1 MKKITLVPVLRAQ
14 AWEAL
19 KATWKTLLPLVVLF
33 QVASYVLNQI
43 VSAIPVVGAFLTFL
57 VTAAMSVPMMGLTS
71 GVLGYYR
78 GQPLTQDCMKTMFPH
93 WQKVCLLYLWTM
105 LCLAGWMLL
114 GAAAMVVGVTMVK
127 LGTDGTA
134 IIAFGGLL
142 AVAGM
147 VLMLVLVVRAALNY
161 SMSQCILIDA
171 PSTGVR
177 ETLRKS
183 KEMIRGYRWYSV
195 KVQWPVFAIILIAA
209 FVVGG
214 LTATLPA
221 WLASLISAGL
231 ACFTSMFSYYFLP
244 VMYVE
249 LRRIGR

>member
-1 MKKITLVPVLRAQ
+1 MRQITLAPVLRAR
-14 AWEAL
+14 ALEAL
-19 KATWKTLLPLVVLF
+19 KATWPTVLACCALI
-33 QVASYVLNQI
+33 QLASYVLNQI
-43 VSAIPVVGAFLTFL
+43 VGLIPVVGPFLSYL
-57 VTAAMSVPMMGLTS
+57 VIAAMSVPMLGLTS

-78 GQPLTQDCMKTMFPH
+78 GKPMTLDCVKAMFPH

-105 LCLAGWMLL
+105 LCLVGWMLL
-114 GAAAMVVGVTMVK
+114 GMAVVAVGGTMLK

-134 IIAFGGLL
+134 IIAIGALL

-147 VLMLVLVVRAALNY
+147 VLMLVLVFRAALNY
-161 SMSQCILIDA
+161 SMANCILVDD

-195 KVQWPVFAIILIAA
+195 KVQWPVFVII
-209 FVVGG
+209 FVVAAIVGPMSG
-214 LTATLPA
+214 ALPA
-221 WLASLISAGL
+221 WLASLSSSVMAV
-231 ACFTSMFSYYFLP
+231 FTGMLGYYFQPL
-244 VMYVE
+244 VYEE